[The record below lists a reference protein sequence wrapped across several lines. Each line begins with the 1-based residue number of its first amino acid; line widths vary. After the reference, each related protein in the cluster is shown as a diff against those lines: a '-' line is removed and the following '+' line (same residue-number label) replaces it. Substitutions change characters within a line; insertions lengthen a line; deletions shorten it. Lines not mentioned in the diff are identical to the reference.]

1 MSDFNVRTAT
11 TAELVAFYNT
21 HASAPIKRFADR
33 KTAER
38 RCLELQATA
47 AFLNAHPAPA
57 PAAAPTPAAYVPGT
71 CPACG
76 SSSDITCGTVVERH
90 GRQDVVREHEAMCH
104 ACGHEFN
111 YNTGRPL
118 RARAEPGRRATGP
131 RPALSAS
138 LKLDRT
144 VTCLDTGESWKNPFR
159 MWRERPTWLSS
170 SQVDT
175 LTGRLYAAAKLG
187 RREVVTLNGRQFAL
201 VNVNTG
207 E

>member
-11 TAELVAFYNT
+11 TAELVAFYNA

-47 AFLNAHPAPA
+47 AFLSAHPAAPAAEPA
-57 PAAAPTPAAYVPGT
+57 PAAYTHDT
-71 CPACG
+71 CPVCG
-76 SSSDITCGTVVERH
+76 ASDITCGTVVDSSFGQH
-90 GRQDVVREHEAMCH
+90 LVREHEALCH
-104 ACGHEFN
+104 GCGHEFN

-201 VNVNTG
+201 VNVNAG